1 MAITNGYCT
10 LAELKAWLD
19 ITDTADDTQLE
30 KVIEAA
36 SRWIDRQAGRRFF
49 STSDFRTRYYT
60 ADNPHY
66 LYIDDVIVAG
76 SSVTPVGGGDIIYSE
91 TPQINKLETDDNAD
105 GTHETEWTSSDY
117 IPMPVNRGD
126 ALVSEVLS
134 PVTSLEVNRN
144 TGDYLFPVGVQNGVK
159 VTAKFGYSA
168 SAPSDIKQACLMLS
182 ARLWK
187 RKDSIFGIAGV
198 ADLGVQAVQVQFKK
212 DPDIMA
218 LITPFRKVVYG

>member
-10 LAELKAWLD
+10 LVELKAWLD
-19 ITDTADDTQLE
+19 ISDTADDTQLE

-36 SRWIDRQAGRRFF
+36 SRWIDHQTGRRFF
-49 STSDFRTRYYT
+49 LVTETRYYT
-60 ADNPHY
+60 ALHY
-66 LYIDDVIVAG
+66 RYVYIEDIGRESNEPVIF
-76 SSVTPVGGGDIIYSE
+76 E
-91 TPQINKLETDDNAD
+91 MQTDDDAD
-105 GTHETEWTSSDY
+105 GTHETTWATSDY
-117 IPMPVNRGD
+117 ILMPLNGQAV
-126 ALVSEVLS
+126 VSSAIQS
-134 PVTSLEVNRN
+134 PYTSVEVNRN
-144 TGDYLFPVGVQNGVK
+144 TGDYLFPAGVQRGVK
-159 VTAKFGYSA
+159 ITGDFGYSA
-168 SAPSDIKQACLMLS
+168 SAPADIKQACLMLS